1 MITNANNLNKTNGEK
16 KMNNTEIITIEA
28 IKKIAEVHNTTIE
41 MVVEAIIQENEVV
54 ISEMKKLL
62 KVGLDI
68 IKGV

>member
-1 MITNANNLNKTNGEK
+1 
-16 KMNNTEIITIEA
+16 MNNTEIITIEA